1 VAKNIKSL
9 MSKEILET
17 VDVTGDGGV
26 IKEIYRYGSGEFP
39 PSGRKIKAHYV
50 GTLLDGSKFDSS
62 RDRDDPFEFTL
73 GKGQVIRAW
82 DAAFASM
89 KVRYFLD

>member
-1 VAKNIKSL
+1 
-9 MSKEILET
+9 M
-17 VDVTGDGGV
+17 
-26 IKEIYRYGSGEFP
+26 
-39 PSGRKIKAHYV
+39 

-73 GKGQVIRAW
+73 GKGQVIKAW

-89 KVRYFLD
+89 KVRTISIEYNDVAVNFVLVFITIHWC